1 LRKRKRCQSMILQ
14 TIATILMFIK
24 QLFSISSWLNMEF
37 ESNSKRFW
45 KLLQSDYILNLDR
58 SQDQGPLTISIKIL
72 LMMKMSL
79 LNLDSGVECPHDLQ
93 NLLNTLILVMKVQR
107 QTTNWRLQKKSRQ
120 NASKF
125 CLNFD
130 NRSWNSTVLF
140 LLT

>member
-1 LRKRKRCQSMILQ
+1 MILQ

-107 QTTNWRLQKKSRQ
+107 QTTN
-120 NASKF
+120 
-125 CLNFD
+125 
-130 NRSWNSTVLF
+130 
-140 LLT
+140 